1 MSAQGNDNSEPTKV
15 ALYTRV
21 ASSGP
26 DAQNSMGEQQRAL
39 QAYAD
44 ANGMAVVDVYADA
57 GVSGLSEDPAE
68 LNRLMQDARSQP
80 RPFDK
85 VLVWTLDRFGRGVS
99 TMQDRVTE
107 LEGLGIGITAIQ

>member
-1 MSAQGNDNSEPTKV
+1 MSAQGHNNSKPTRV

-21 ASSGP
+21 GRLGP

-44 ANGMAVVDVYADA
+44 ANEMAVVAIYADA

-80 RPFDK
+80 CPFDK

-99 TMQDRVTE
+99 TLQDRVTE

>member
-1 MSAQGNDNSEPTKV
+1 MSTPGNDNSEPTKV
-15 ALYTRV
+15 ALYTRG

-26 DAQNSMGEQQRAL
+26 DVQNSMGEQQRAL

-44 ANGMAVVDVYADA
+44 ANGTVIGVYADA

-68 LNRLMQDARSQP
+68 LNRLIQDARSQP

-99 TMQDRVTE
+99 ATQDRITE
-107 LEGLGIGITAIQ
+107 LEDLGIGIIAIQ